1 MNLLTR
7 LGKILSRACVYYT
20 AATLLFYTLGNI
32 GVEAGTQRFL
42 SLKMMYLLFLF
53 SVLFETVNH
62 TVLHTRFPY
71 AVKLLMHYGACTLIF
86 SVVFI
91 VWGGTTSTTGGVFVV
106 LVAYT
111 LIYAACAIV
120 LAIIRHIRGT
130 HKNIASPYESQFT
143 NVKK

>member
-7 LGKILSRACVYYT
+7 LEKILSRACVYYT

-62 TVLHTRFPY
+62 AVLHTRFPY
-71 AVKLLMHYGACTLIF
+71 AVKLLLHYGACTLIF

-120 LAIIRHIRGT
+120 LPILRHIRDT
-130 HKNIASPYESQFT
+130 HKNNASPYESQFT